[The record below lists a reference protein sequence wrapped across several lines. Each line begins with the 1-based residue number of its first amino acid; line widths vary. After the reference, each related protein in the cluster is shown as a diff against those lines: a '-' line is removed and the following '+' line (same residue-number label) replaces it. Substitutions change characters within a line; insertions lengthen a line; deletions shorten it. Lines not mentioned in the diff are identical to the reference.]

1 MTIFIS
7 YHIYTLI
14 AGEAPRAAPAT
25 SRRVLR
31 GRQQDGCHARVIW
44 GGVQDFGN
52 PRRWQ
57 SKGPS
62 SMEDV
67 GNPGQG
73 SGAAVQ
79 QRVCHS
85 LFLETASLR
94 WPKLGMPCGYQS
106 LREERLSIS
115 LLCSQCFCVFYQSG
129 YISPVCEQWSITLLQ
144 CRPHAVHR

>member
-1 MTIFIS
+1 
-7 YHIYTLI
+7 
-14 AGEAPRAAPAT
+14 
-25 SRRVLR
+25 
-31 GRQQDGCHARVIW
+31 
-44 GGVQDFGN
+44 
-52 PRRWQ
+52 
-57 SKGPS
+57 
-62 SMEDV
+62 MEDV